1 MKVISSIKSL
11 NSYTLTLKNKQKTV
25 GFIATTGALHEGD
38 FSSITKSKKE
48 CDITIVSIFVTAS
61 QLLKNEDIN
70 LYLNA
75 LSRDKK
81 NLKALKVDILFL
93 PKEEAIFPK
102 NYSTYI
108 NSHSL
113 YNRLCGVTR
122 PSYFESFATIMCKL
136 CNIVSPDIIY
146 CSEKEYQKYIILK
159 SMVKDLNLNISIKKS
174 KTVRDEFG
182 IALNSKNALLSSRE
196 MIDAP
201 IIYKSL
207 KMAKEYF
214 NEGYNL
220 SEDIINFMKDIL
232 DKAVTLKVDYISIVD
247 SETLSELQTAT
258 KHSYILIACYCG
270 KNRLI
275 DNISLK

>member
-1 MKVISSIKSL
+1 MKVISSIKALNNYILSL
-11 NSYTLTLKNKQKTV
+11 KKTKKTI

-38 FSSITKSKKE
+38 FSNIIKSKKE
-48 CDITIVSIFVTAS
+48 CDITIVSIFINPS
-61 QLLKNEDIN
+61 QLFKNEDIN

-75 LSRDKK
+75 LSCDKK
-81 NLKALKVDILFL
+81 NLKALKIDILFL
-93 PKEEAIFPK
+93 PKEDSIFPK
-102 NYSTYI
+102 NYNTYI
-108 NSHSL
+108 NSHNLS
-113 YNRLCGVTR
+113 NILCGITR
-122 PSYFESFATIMCKL
+122 PAYFENFATTMCKL
-136 CNIVSPDIIY
+136 CNIVSPNIIY

-159 SMVKDLNLNISIKKS
+159 SMVKDLNLNISIKKT
-174 KTVRDEFG
+174 KTVRDTLG

-196 MIDAP
+196 MLDAP

-232 DKAVTLKVDYISIVD
+232 CQAVTLKVDYISIVD

-258 KHSYILIACYCG
+258 KHSYIFIACYCG
-270 KNRLI
+270 KNRLT